1 MFFPKYL
8 DFKSKLSHLGMKL
21 QEKIKHVVK
30 SALQSKETTLQ
41 DYSQVC
47 SAGAAEYD
55 KTRLLIR
62 TSPVATWRFG
72 KHRAPGAM
80 AGQAA

>member
-1 MFFPKYL
+1 
-8 DFKSKLSHLGMKL
+8 MKL

-55 KTRLLIR
+55 KKRLLIR
-62 TSPVATWRFG
+62 TSPVAAGYSRSPWRFG
-72 KHRAPGAM
+72 KPRAPGAM